1 MKLGRGKAPASSTPM
16 VLPER
21 LEDVVLR
28 TADGAKVPARVLER
42 VADTLTVAIT
52 ARTRPLGAGQLDG
65 LVLEYSNE
73 RGRMRL
79 SGTFVIDD
87 PSDPDL
93 LRMLAPRSIDVLQQR
108 SYVRIHAARPVVVY
122 CGADGGQIQSFTVD
136 VSGGGLLL
144 AGPDTLAI
152 GQEIRFQLSI
162 TPGEQPVSGTATV
175 VRIDNMGRR
184 AVAFDTISD
193 HDRRRLVRF
202 IFQCQRAE
210 RRRGL
215 RPEDRHA

>member
-52 ARTRPLGAGQLDG
+52 
-65 LVLEYSNE
+65 
-73 RGRMRL
+73 GRMRL